1 MERNNTLISD
11 LTESSINVEVWA
23 KILRVWET
31 KTAPNEIERHL
42 IVSDPNIFRRFEV
55 TPCDSLIRNTPHE
68 FQIKFS
74 ERTQVFFG
82 YSLSENPMF
91 VHVPF
96 RQVLQMNFDNR
107 YPIDLLGWVT
117 KFGTLKES
125 EDDPYE
131 EIFGEP
137 ITHISFTL
145 KDESVCELECK
156 ASGELA
162 RELDM
167 KSWMIM
173 KYEKTFLALRF
184 WRVNC
189 IEQGRVMITGGGP
202 CATFEFDPTWI

>member
-1 MERNNTLISD
+1 
-11 LTESSINVEVWA
+11 
-23 KILRVWET
+23 
-31 KTAPNEIERHL
+31 
-42 IVSDPNIFRRFEV
+42 
-55 TPCDSLIRNTPHE
+55 
-68 FQIKFS
+68 
-74 ERTQVFFG
+74 
-82 YSLSENPMF
+82 MF